1 MQKAS
6 SSIDGVLRG
15 MERIH
20 VTDDFIGA
28 AQKTLNWLI
37 TFLGRL
43 KLPIGQVLN

>member
-1 MQKAS
+1 MQKS
-6 SSIDGVLRG
+6 SSSVGGVLRG

-20 VTDDFIGA
+20 VTDDFIDVD
-28 AQKTLNWLI
+28 QKTHNWL